1 MRVVIDT
8 NVVVSAILKDR
19 DPEAIILFV
28 ASRGDME
35 WIASPEIMAEYRE
48 VLNRPKFSLPDDIRQ
63 NWFDMLD
70 ALTVPID
77 IDLDMDFPRDRK
89 DAKFLAYAV
98 AVGADYFVT
107 GDRDFS
113 EAQKLLSMAILS
125 VAQFKKLV
133 CDTLSTNPER

>member
-8 NVVVSAILKDR
+8 NVVVSAIIKDR

-35 WIASPEIMAEYRE
+35 WIVSPEIMAEYRE

-70 ALTVPID
+70 ALTVALD

-89 DAKFLAYAV
+89 DAKFLACAV

-113 EAQKLLSMAILS
+113 EAKKLLSTTILS
-125 VAQFKKLV
+125 VSQFKKLV
-133 CDTLSTNPER
+133 CDRL